1 MAEVIVY
8 NEKINPVIQNMNQV
22 IIGKEE
28 VITLSLVALLAKGH
42 VLLEDVPGV
51 GKTMLVRTLAKSLD
65 CDFKRIQFT
74 PDLLPS
80 DVTGISIYNPKEM
93 EFEFRGGPIL
103 GNIILADEINRT
115 SPKTQSALLEA
126 MEEQSVSVDGRTI
139 TLNQPFFVM
148 ATQNPIEY
156 EGTYPLPEA
165 QLDRFILKLKMGYPA
180 FAEEIDLLEKTSLKH
195 PIETIQAVMSN
206 AELTMIQAEV
216 DDVYVDRSIHTY
228 IVNIVNGTREHP
240 AIYLG
245 VSPRGSI
252 ALMKAAKAYAYIH
265 DRDYVLPDD
274 VKYLAPFVL
283 RHRIIL
289 TSDAKF
295 NGETGEN
302 IMESILR
309 ATHIPVRRESD

>member
-1 MAEVIVY
+1 
-8 NEKINPVIQNMNQV
+8 
-22 IIGKEE
+22 
-28 VITLSLVALLAKGH
+28 
-42 VLLEDVPGV
+42 
-51 GKTMLVRTLAKSLD
+51 
-65 CDFKRIQFT
+65 
-74 PDLLPS
+74 
-80 DVTGISIYNPKEM
+80 
-93 EFEFRGGPIL
+93 
-103 GNIILADEINRT
+103 
-115 SPKTQSALLEA
+115 
-126 MEEQSVSVDGRTI
+126 
-139 TLNQPFFVM
+139 
-148 ATQNPIEY
+148 
-156 EGTYPLPEA
+156 
-165 QLDRFILKLKMGYPA
+165 
-180 FAEEIDLLEKTSLKH
+180 
-195 PIETIQAVMSN
+195 IQAVMSN
-206 AELTMIQAEV
+206 AELTMIQAEFFNV
-216 DDVYVDRSIHTY
+216 